1 MRHAFSPPLPLPLAS
16 PKPALAF
23 AVLCATPRRRLV
35 APRRLPSPL
44 HPGPLAALRTAVHVP
59 AVALAADHHQPAT
72 APTAELPSFMGFG
85 CWVCRVDEPPG
96 RIETKFDLRSALCE
110 TRDLSTP
117 LRDVDGYSRSA
128 TSSRTAAP
136 ASFFL
141 MAAWNLRRSLLVPKK
156 RGGVVRVHAAT
167 SLAHGITRIP
177 VIADNSWGVV
187 CLPGEPVGEGGEV
200 RGEKHIG
207 LRDTVR
213 DGPAHVDANR
223 FGVFA
228 ALGRAGACSPESE
241 DPQHRHQPERS
252 DDERHSRR
260 REWHPQFSEK
270 EPHVG

>member
-16 PKPALAF
+16 PIPALAF

-72 APTAELPSFMGFG
+72 APTAELPSFMGFR

-128 TSSRTAAP
+128 TSSRTVAP

-141 MAAWNLRRSLLVPKK
+141 MAAWNLRRSLLVPKRTR
-156 RGGVVRVHAAT
+156 RGRPCSRRNLARARDHADPRDRRHFASYVPILVAFWPRFRTESAIFQPSDTLCPSTSGVM
-167 SLAHGITRIP
+167 
-177 VIADNSWGVV
+177 
-187 CLPGEPVGEGGEV
+187 
-200 RGEKHIG
+200 
-207 LRDTVR
+207 
-213 DGPAHVDANR
+213 NR
-223 FGVFA
+223 FPLLNV
-228 ALGRAGACSPESE
+228 
-241 DPQHRHQPERS
+241 
-252 DDERHSRR
+252 
-260 REWHPQFSEK
+260 
-270 EPHVG
+270 

>member
-1 MRHAFSPPLPLPLAS
+1 MRNPFSPPLPLPLAS

-44 HPGPLAALRTAVHVP
+44 HPGPLTALRIAVHIP

-128 TSSRTAAP
+128 TSSRTVEP

-177 VIADNSWGVV
+177 VIADTLAAQQGKRV
-187 CLPGEPVGEGGEV
+187 EGRRTKDEGRRTKDEGRRTKDEGRRTKDEGRRTKDEGRRTEV
-200 RGEKHIG
+200 N
-207 LRDTVR
+207 D
-213 DGPAHVDANR
+213 
-223 FGVFA
+223 
-228 ALGRAGACSPESE
+228 
-241 DPQHRHQPERS
+241 
-252 DDERHSRR
+252 
-260 REWHPQFSEK
+260 
-270 EPHVG
+270 